1 MLSHRLHRPAFRCID
16 LASAGRFSLMT
27 NNNKILWLIFLILIF
42 FSQISFA
49 NSDSTKYPITDP
61 RNPNCPCHVYQ
72 KIADDEYNRIQNSQI
87 ISNKKNNSEV
97 TTVLSKK
104 YPSDAKTFSK
114 KLKRKRRFEKRIF
127 LKHSR
132 RIFTKNSEWEKT
144 KIKIRKCFVWQ

>member
-1 MLSHRLHRPAFRCID
+1 
-16 LASAGRFSLMT
+16 MT